1 MSNKFLYLEIVTPS
15 KIIYSG
21 NVKSVTV
28 PGELGS
34 FQILY
39 NHAPIISNLSI
50 GEIKIVDEN
59 ESVSYYATNGGI
71 VMVFKNRITLVS
83 DSILKAE
90 EIDANKV
97 ESDLLKLK
105 EELVQKRK
113 TQDVSN
119 LEIQIAQ
126 LENRIRV
133 SHRIN

>member
-1 MSNKFLYLEIVTPS
+1 MSDKSLFLEIVTPS

-21 NVKSVTV
+21 NVKTVTV

-39 NHAPIISNLSI
+39 NHAPIISNLTI

-59 ESVSYYATNGGI
+59 DSVSYYATNGGFL
-71 VMVFKNRITLVS
+71 MVFKNRITIIS

-90 EIDANKV
+90 EIDAKKDEN
-97 ESDLLKLK
+97 DLMKLK
-105 EELVQKRK
+105 EELIQKRK

-119 LEIQIAQ
+119 LEIKIAQ
-126 LENRIRV
+126 LQNRIRV
-133 SHRIN
+133 SNRNY

>member
-1 MSNKFLYLEIVTPS
+1 MSDKSLFLEIVTPS

-39 NHAPIISNLSI
+39 NHAPIISNLTI
-50 GEIKIVDEN
+50 GEIKIVDDKD
-59 ESVSYYATNGGI
+59 SVSYYATNGGFL
-71 VMVFKNRITLVS
+71 MVFKNRITIIS

-90 EIDANKV
+90 EIDVKKDEN
-97 ESDLLKLK
+97 DLLRLK

-113 TQDVSN
+113 TQDVSD

-126 LENRIRV
+126 LQNRIRV
-133 SHRIN
+133 SNRIN